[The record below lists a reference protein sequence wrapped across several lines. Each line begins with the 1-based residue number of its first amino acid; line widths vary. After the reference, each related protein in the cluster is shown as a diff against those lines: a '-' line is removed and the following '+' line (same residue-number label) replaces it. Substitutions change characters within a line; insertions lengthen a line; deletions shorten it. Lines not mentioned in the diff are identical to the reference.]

1 MPVTLELRL
10 ATPDDSVSISRL
22 LIANSAAN
30 GGTLYGDWSA
40 AVVRTWVET
49 GTPIIVAIDAEQVK
63 GVLFSAE
70 NAEDAAPPV
79 KAMFAACPAIDDAYA
94 YGPICVDPSMRGQ
107 GLPEALYTKLCHYMG
122 ERRGLL
128 FINRSNVGSL
138 KAHQKLGMDVIADF
152 KLGDQAFDVLQ
163 TPAS

>member
-1 MPVTLELRL
+1 MPTLYRF
-10 ATPDDSVSISRL
+10 ATTADAPAISTL

-40 AVVRTWVET
+40 PIVQRWIDTGAPIVVGLEN
-49 GTPIIVAIDAEQVK
+49 DQVK

-70 NAEDAAPPV
+70 NAADAVPPV
-79 KAMFAACPAIDDAYA
+79 QAMFAACPELPDAYA
-94 YGPICVDPSMRGQ
+94 YGPICVDASMRGQ
-107 GLPEALYTKLCHYMG
+107 GVPKALYQMLAEHMG

-138 KAHQKLGMDVIADF
+138 KAHEKMQMKVVAEFGLGEQV
-152 KLGDQAFDVLQ
+152 FDVLV
-163 TPAS
+163 TPVA